1 MNGLLIRFG
10 ITAIAVF
17 LASSI
22 VPGIEI
28 QTFSSGVAAVL
39 VLSILNALLRP
50 ILYFFSLPFIVL
62 TLGLFMVIVNALLL
76 QLVDFLVKGFTVQ
89 GFWASVF
96 GALLISFVSMILNA
110 WVSDTGHIEVIHHR
124 PSSSPKIINPE

>member
-10 ITAIAVF
+10 ITAVAVF

-39 VLSILNALLRP
+39 VLSLLNALVRP

-76 QLVDFLVKGFTVQ
+76 QLVDFLVKGFAVH
-89 GFWASVF
+89 GFWSSVF
-96 GALLISFVSMILNA
+96 GAILISLVSMILNA
-110 WVSDTGHIEVIHHR
+110 WISDKGQIEVIHHHQQ
-124 PSSSPKIINPE
+124 PPKIINPD